1 MSAALNALAPANVV
15 EAELNFFIPN
25 GQRPQIFKPTPE
37 FPDGRRT
44 GDFELRTVP
53 IADGRHLAEHFS
65 LDREGFELTNHVTAV
80 SDFLDEDEVRAIYY
94 PEVERLVRDATGAS
108 TFPSGVPR

>member
-1 MSAALNALAPANVV
+1 MSAAMNALAPAKVV

-53 IADGRHLAEHFS
+53 IADGRYLAEHFS
-65 LDREGFELTNHVTAV
+65 LDREGFELTNHSTAV
-80 SDFLDEDEVRAIYY
+80 SDFLDEDARPGRSIYH
-94 PEVERLVRDATGAS
+94 RWSDLLAS
-108 TFPSGVPR
+108 RGRGREAARREL